1 MKSLKPIYW
10 HQGLFLQPQHFQ
22 LTDVYL
28 QALSRPFMDAVLPHG
43 WGIREIDIQSS
54 ALGRGTGHI
63 NGLTA
68 IFQDGTYVQ
77 FPGNAVIRPRSFE
90 EDWTARDRPLTLYAG
105 LRRFRENASNV
116 TVIPHLEADGG
127 ETRFVTLPDPEEV
140 RDLYGN
146 GPEAQVRTLY
156 FNVRLFWDSEIS
168 RLEHYSLIPV
178 AQVLW
183 DGGAIKV
190 SQTFVPPSLSLSAS
204 RSLAGLAQEIRN
216 ECASRARQLEEFKAP
231 GESRGEGAES
241 GGALTYLLAL
251 RTLNRYV
258 PLLYHYTESDP
269 LHPWFLYGILR
280 QMVGELSTFSDR
292 VNLLGESDLFP
303 EPLPPYNHEDLW
315 GCLTRAQTVL
325 FTLLNDLTI
334 GPDLLVR
341 LVSGEE
347 GFDANLT
354 QSFFSPRTRY
364 YLAVRADEE
373 AEAVVSSFLDTAKVG
388 TPSLMSTLI
397 RRALPGVEVSPM
409 GGPPPGLPR
418 RLNTQYFKIEIR
430 DRVWEA
436 IRQEEAIQVF
446 WPTAPEGTTIDLIGV
461 K

>member
-22 LTDVYL
+22 LTDIFA
-28 QALSRPFMDAVLPHG
+28 QALSRPFMDAVLPYG
-43 WGIREIDIQSS
+43 WGIREIDIQTS
-54 ALGRGTGHI
+54 ALARGTGHV
-63 NGLTA
+63 NALSA

-77 FPGNAVIRPRSFE
+77 FPGNAVIRSRSFE
-90 EDWTARDRPLTLYAG
+90 EDWTYRDRPLTLYAG
-105 LRRFRENASNV
+105 LRRFQENTSNV
-116 TVIPHLEADGG
+116 TVIPHLDAEGG

-140 RDLYGN
+140 RDLYGT
-146 GPEAQVRTLY
+146 GPDALVKTLY
-156 FNVRLFWDSEIS
+156 FNIRLFWDSEIH
-168 RLEHYSLIPV
+168 RLEHYNLIPV

-190 SQTFVPPSLSLSAS
+190 SPTFVPPSLSLSAS
-204 RSLAGLAQEIRN
+204 RNLSGLAQEIRN

-231 GESRGEGAES
+231 GESRGEGSETGS
-241 GGALTYLLAL
+241 LTYLLAL

-258 PLLYHYTESDP
+258 PLLYQYTESAP
-269 LHPWFLYGILR
+269 LHPWMLYGVLR

-292 VNLLGESDLFP
+292 VNLLGESDVFP
-303 EPLPPYNHEDLW
+303 EPLPPYTHEDIW

-341 LVSGEE
+341 FIPGED
-347 GFDANLT
+347 GFDAILS

-364 YLAVRADEE
+364 YLAIRAEE
-373 AEAVVSSFLDTAKVG
+373 EPESVLSSFLDTAKVG
-388 TPSLMSTLI
+388 TPTLMASLT
-397 RRALPGVEVSPM
+397 RRALPGVELSPM
-409 GGPPPGLPR
+409 SGPPPGLPR
-418 RLNTQYFKIEIR
+418 RLNTQYFRVETR
-430 DRVWEA
+430 DRVWDS

-446 WPTAPEGTTIDLIGV
+446 WPNAPTGTTIDLIGV